1 MFGEIEVVSLVR
13 EAITRG
19 AHERV
24 AELVDAYPLE
34 VWFGMR
40 PDEFQ
45 LVVAEASRSR
55 AERTGTVA
63 LFAPVFVASGIVAE
77 PLSPEGST
85 GLERDLHV
93 LAQAVATRMRGH
105 APEAWAR
112 VRGIG
117 LVTDPV
123 PRGVDPTRGLRAFAL
138 FQAGFTASLAGDL
151 GEAMDL
157 YAKAELCPV
166 PKSLDFLRRHALVR
180 HALIHALFG
189 DRSVAERLERGLLTA
204 GRTDSWVEQEIGA
217 ETVLLRSL
225 LRPAD
230 EAEQAF
236 DAIAAVDATAV
247 GEMWPFYLLGVFRLA
262 VIAGDHVR
270 MLGVIDWF
278 DRANLVGSGG
288 PGLPGSVLCS
298 ARAVE
303 ALLDGDARRARRAL
317 RGADKDLWD
326 IRLLAAALSLV
337 GGRTARAVRQLEELA
352 SGTARLRQAENLRV
366 ICLAMAA
373 RADGDEELALARLRG
388 LAPHLDPYATAAL
401 ALLAPELT
409 EAASTR
415 LEGWPRPAAT
425 DSGLKGLRV
434 RPTLTDREFD
444 MLKALARGMTR
455 EQTAEALF
463 VTVNTV
469 KTHQRS
475 LYRKLNANDRA
486 TALVEAQ
493 RLGLL

>member
-55 AERTGTVA
+55 AGRTGTVA

-337 GGRTARAVRQLEELA
+337 GGRTARA
-352 SGTARLRQAENLRV
+352 
-366 ICLAMAA
+366 
-373 RADGDEELALARLRG
+373 DGDEELALARLRG

>member
-1 MFGEIEVVSLVR
+1 
-13 EAITRG
+13 
-19 AHERV
+19 
-24 AELVDAYPLE
+24 
-34 VWFGMR
+34 
-40 PDEFQ
+40 
-45 LVVAEASRSR
+45 
-55 AERTGTVA
+55 
-63 LFAPVFVASGIVAE
+63 
-77 PLSPEGST
+77 
-85 GLERDLHV
+85 
-93 LAQAVATRMRGH
+93 
-105 APEAWAR
+105 
-112 VRGIG
+112 
-117 LVTDPV
+117 
-123 PRGVDPTRGLRAFAL
+123 
-138 FQAGFTASLAGDL
+138 
-151 GEAMDL
+151 
-157 YAKAELCPV
+157 
-166 PKSLDFLRRHALVR
+166 
-180 HALIHALFG
+180 
-189 DRSVAERLERGLLTA
+189 
-204 GRTDSWVEQEIGA
+204 
-217 ETVLLRSL
+217 
-225 LRPAD
+225 
-230 EAEQAF
+230 
-236 DAIAAVDATAV
+236 
-247 GEMWPFYLLGVFRLA
+247 
-262 VIAGDHVR
+262 

-288 PGLPGSVLCS
+288 PGLPGSVLRS

-326 IRLLAAALSLV
+326 TGLLVAALSLV
-337 GGRTARAVRQLEELA
+337 SGRTARAVRQLEELA

-415 LEGWPRPAAT
+415 LEGWPR
-425 DSGLKGLRV
+425 LKGLRV